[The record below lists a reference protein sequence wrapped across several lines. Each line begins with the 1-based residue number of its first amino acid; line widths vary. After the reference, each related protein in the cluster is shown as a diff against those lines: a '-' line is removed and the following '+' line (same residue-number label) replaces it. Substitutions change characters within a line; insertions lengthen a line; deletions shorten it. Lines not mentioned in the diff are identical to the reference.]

1 MEAASTHPFKSS
13 PTQLIVGASSGIGRA
28 LALAL
33 ARERKHVTLVGRHEA
48 RLRRVA
54 DEVGMFGGEPL
65 TALSDARDSD
75 SITAALARVAAH
87 GLGVETAYLS
97 LGIGL
102 GTNTETFTVDALN
115 EMLQTN
121 VLGVARWLE
130 VLQPFLQ
137 AQPGGG
143 TVAVISSLSADR
155 ALPGAGAGYSASKAA
170 VSQLC
175 DGLRAPWARQGI
187 RLVTVA
193 PGFVRTPMTA
203 DIGKMPFLMEP
214 EDAARAILNG
224 IRRGHSVVR
233 FPRTAALAMG
243 LVRLLPPRLL
253 DRLYQADAAAP
264 EGLAAGTDGQK
275 QA

>member
-1 MEAASTHPFKSS
+1 LSDS
-13 PTQLIVGASSGIGRA
+13 PNTQLIVGASSGIGRA

-33 ARERKHVTLVGRHEA
+33 AREQRHVTLVGRHEG

-54 DEVGMFGGEPL
+54 DEVGMFGGESL
-65 TALSDARDSD
+65 AALSDARDAA

-87 GLGVETAYLS
+87 GLGIETAYLS

-102 GTNTETFTVDALN
+102 GTDTETFTVDTLD

-130 VLQPFLQ
+130 VLQPLLQ
-137 AQPGGG
+137 SQPGGG

-170 VSQLC
+170 ISQLC

-193 PGFVRTPMTA
+193 PGFIHTPMTA
-203 DIGKMPFLMEP
+203 DIETLPFLMEP
-214 EDAARAILNG
+214 EDAARAILDG
-224 IRRGHSVVR
+224 IRRGQSVVR
-233 FPRTAALAMG
+233 FPRPAAFAMG
-243 LVRLLPPRLL
+243 LVRLLPPFLL
-253 DRLYQADAAAP
+253 DRLYRTDAAEQ

>member
-1 MEAASTHPFKSS
+1 MQAPHTHSLKYP

-33 ARERKHVTLVGRHEA
+33 ARERRHVTLVGRHEG

-54 DEVGMFGGEPL
+54 DEVRMFGGESL
-65 TALSDARDSD
+65 VALSDARD
-75 SITAALARVAAH
+75 AASVRSALERVTAH
-87 GLGVETAYLS
+87 GLGIETAYLS

-102 GTNTETFTVDALN
+102 GTGVDAFTVDTLD

-121 VLGVARWLE
+121 VLGVARWLQS
-130 VLQPFLQ
+130 LQPLLK

-175 DGLRAPWARQGI
+175 DGLRAPWARQGL

-193 PGFVRTPMTA
+193 PGFIRTPMTA

-214 EDAARAILNG
+214 EDAARAILDG
-224 IRRGHSVVR
+224 IRRGQPVVR
-233 FPRTAALAMG
+233 FPRAAALAMG
-243 LVRLLPPRLL
+243 LIRLLPPFLL
-253 DRLYQADAAAP
+253 DRLYRTDAAEQ